1 MHTTWW
7 CFTVG
12 LFVSCLT
19 LPSID
24 LSALFLM
31 CGYISASLSISLSLF
46 IFFSLILFK
55 RGKKKVS
62 RQAKSLRGESRS
74 MVSGIW
80 CPKVSVCGVKME
92 GLAVAPRNR
101 GLLLPHAGN
110 FLLKVRIQLGLRL
123 QALRLWFWAL
133 GLKYE
138 LPGQV
143 VDLRDGIYMFF
154 SFVSIKSDRD
164 KQIHAFG
171 PWDWDLDFA
180 AQIWVS

>member
-46 IFFSLILFK
+46 IFLSLILFK

-123 QALRLWFWAL
+123 QALW
-133 GLKYE
+133 GC
-138 LPGQV
+138 
-143 VDLRDGIYMFF
+143 D
-154 SFVSIKSDRD
+154 
-164 KQIHAFG
+164 FG
-171 PWDWDLDFA
+171 PWDWNMSFQAKLWTLGMGYTCSFHLLA
-180 AQIWVS
+180 